1 MLTRGRYTALATDA
15 EGSLFI
21 NAELS
26 QIPISDGRKAVR
38 RIVNIAAAL
47 REQGATTASIVVL
60 DISSGGFKCE
70 TPEPLQEGA
79 EVWLKMGGFEAKRS
93 NVVWVRGKE
102 AGCEFESPI
111 HPRDLEAM
119 VAPAP
124 RKIVR
129 GVFKRV

>member
-1 MLTRGRYTALATDA
+1 M
-15 EGSLFI
+15 FI

-26 QIPISDGRKAVR
+26 QIPAVDGRRAVR

-47 REQGATTASIVVL
+47 REDGAKKHPIVVH
-60 DISSGGFKCE
+60 DISTGGFKCDS
-70 TPEPLQEGA
+70 PEPLEEGA
-79 EVWLKMGGFEAKRS
+79 EVWLKLPGFEAKRS
-93 NVVWVRGKE
+93 RVVWTRDKE
-102 AGCEFESPI
+102 AGCEFEAPI
-111 HPRDLEAM
+111 HPREIEAI